1 MKKESYNNILYFV
14 VCFSIFATIVLGLA
28 FIGMTFYRLL
38 NKPIFIN
45 FLAFIM
51 LIAYITLTL
60 IALSDL
66 RNIVASN
73 YDSPFIEDNVKG
85 FNRIGV
91 CLFVKAI
98 LDYVVDFINGDIKTL
113 IIGTNFFEYGDIGIT
128 PSLLFN
134 IILALVPFV
143 IAGVLDKAI
152 KIKEENDLT
161 I

>member
-28 FIGMTFYRLL
+28 FIGMTFNRLL